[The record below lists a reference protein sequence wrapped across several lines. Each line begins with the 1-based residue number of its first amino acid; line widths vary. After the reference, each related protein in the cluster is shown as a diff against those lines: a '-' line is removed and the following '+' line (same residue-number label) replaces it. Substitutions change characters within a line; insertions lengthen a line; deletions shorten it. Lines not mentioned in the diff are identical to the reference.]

1 MKQLW
6 VGGLPMT
13 TADRLIQAQPK
24 KSAAWATT
32 CLAYIVVYISE
43 IQHIVLEVFRG
54 IATLD
59 YDL

>member
-1 MKQLW
+1 MSKRRPGSAEKERR
-6 VGGLPMT
+6 VGNHLFGIHCGNL
-13 TADRLIQAQPK
+13 
-24 KSAAWATT
+24 
-32 CLAYIVVYISE
+32 ISE